1 MCLCKNYQEDLSM
14 SAYKII
20 TDSCADL
27 LPEMLE
33 ALDVSSIPLTVLFRG
48 ENRNDC
54 VDDSIKEVYDG
65 LRNGEVATTAAAN
78 PAGWASVMEPA
89 LQAGQDVLVLAFSS
103 GLSTTYQSAVIA
115 AADLADKYPQRKI
128 LVVDTLCASLGQ
140 GLLVWY
146 ACKKRDE
153 GLSLEELHSWVE
165 ENKMHV
171 CHWFT
176 VDDLMYLKR
185 GGRVSAATALV
196 GTMLQIKPVLHV
208 DDEGHLINVAKAR
221 GRKASIDALA
231 KKVGQTG
238 GNYDNST
245 CFISHGDCLED
256 AQYLADLLKAQY
268 GVKEVII
275 GYVGA
280 VIGSHAGPGVLALFF
295 MGDHR

>member
-1 MCLCKNYQEDLSM
+1 M

-27 LPEMLE
+27 TNQMID
-33 ALDVSSIPLTVLFRG
+33 ALHISTIPLTVVFKG
-48 ENRNDC
+48 ETRNDC

-65 LRNGEVATTAAAN
+65 LRAGEVATTSAAN
-78 PAGWASVMEPA
+78 PDGWAGVIEPV
-89 LQAGQDVLVLAFSS
+89 LQEGMDALVLAFSS

-115 AADLADKYPQRKI
+115 ASDLAEKYPERKI

-153 GLSLEELHSWVE
+153 GLSLEELCTWVE
-165 ENKMHV
+165 ENKLHL

-231 KKVGQTG
+231 KKVGEA

-256 AQYLADLLKAQY
+256 AQYLAEVLKSKY
-268 GVKEVII
+268 GVKEVVI